1 MSNSNSQTN
10 LSSLSIEDNLKAEP
24 KSELFHDR
32 ELTGIQNPG
41 IQNPDSDS
49 SDEEELLQNVI
60 KSAWQHNSNV
70 SKVIAMFKTK
80 KHRQIQYHRN
90 VLYKNFIHSF
100 WKNPWVINPIME
112 TTRQIQCNTC
122 KAKAFMQPAFI
133 QTKINTKTY
142 ITNLVKSF
150 IQMQS

>member
-1 MSNSNSQTN
+1 MSNSNSHTN

-32 ELTGIQNPG
+32 ELTGIQNPGIQNPGIQNPG

-80 KHRQIQYHRN
+80 KHRQIQYYLRVFYTKMLN
-90 VLYKNFIHSF
+90 LIFTFVFED
-100 WKNPWVINPIME
+100 PCVIVTIME
-112 TTRQIQCNTC
+112 TTRQI
-122 KAKAFMQPAFI
+122 
-133 QTKINTKTY
+133 
-142 ITNLVKSF
+142 
-150 IQMQS
+150 

>member
-1 MSNSNSQTN
+1 MSNSNSHTN

-32 ELTGIQNPG
+32 ELIGIQNPG

-80 KHRQIQYHRN
+80 KHT
-90 VLYKNFIHSF
+90 VLYGYFCTKLLNLIHLL
-100 WKNPWVINPIME
+100 WKKPWVIDKIME
-112 TTRQIQCNTC
+112 TKRQIQC
-122 KAKAFMQPAFI
+122 
-133 QTKINTKTY
+133 
-142 ITNLVKSF
+142 ITSWRSL
-150 IQMQS
+150 

>member
-1 MSNSNSQTN
+1 MSNSNSHTN

-70 SKVIAMFKTK
+70 SKVIAMFKIN
-80 KHRQIQYHRN
+80 KHRQTDKVLFKN
-90 VLYKNFIHSF
+90 VLVQK
-100 WKNPWVINPIME
+100 
-112 TTRQIQCNTC
+112 C
-122 KAKAFMQPAFI
+122 
-133 QTKINTKTY
+133 
-142 ITNLVKSF
+142 
-150 IQMQS
+150 

>member
-1 MSNSNSQTN
+1 MSNSNSHTN

-32 ELTGIQNPG
+32 ELIG

-80 KHRQIQYHRN
+80 KHT
-90 VLYKNFIHSF
+90 VL
-100 WKNPWVINPIME
+100 
-112 TTRQIQCNTC
+112 
-122 KAKAFMQPAFI
+122 
-133 QTKINTKTY
+133 
-142 ITNLVKSF
+142 
-150 IQMQS
+150 

>member
-1 MSNSNSQTN
+1 MSNSNSHTN

-32 ELTGIQNPG
+32 ELTGIQH
-41 IQNPDSDS
+41 PDSDS

-80 KHRQIQYHRN
+80 KHRQIQYCKN
-90 VLYKNFIHSF
+90 VFVQK
-100 WKNPWVINPIME
+100 
-112 TTRQIQCNTC
+112 C
-122 KAKAFMQPAFI
+122 
-133 QTKINTKTY
+133 
-142 ITNLVKSF
+142 
-150 IQMQS
+150 

>member
-32 ELTGIQNPG
+32 ELTVIQNPGIRNPG

-80 KHRQIQYHRN
+80 KHRQIQYHKN
-90 VLYKNFIHSF
+90 V
-100 WKNPWVINPIME
+100 
-112 TTRQIQCNTC
+112 
-122 KAKAFMQPAFI
+122 
-133 QTKINTKTY
+133 
-142 ITNLVKSF
+142 
-150 IQMQS
+150 